1 MRTKLDQWL
10 ELPGEERWLLA
21 GLVVLLP
28 AIGIALCLFGVR
40 RTYRL
45 LGGSGRPAPLSAE
58 SSEDSSTSAKRL
70 GRLVSIASRRGP
82 YMATCLPQSI
92 ALRWL
97 LCRRGMPAEVRIG
110 VRKEHERIHAH
121 AWVELAG
128 QVINDHS
135 AVEAEYAVYREFATR
150 LVRH

>member
-1 MRTKLDQWL
+1 MRTKLNRWL
-10 ELPGEERWLLA
+10 ALPGEERWLLV

-28 AIGIALCLFGVR
+28 AIGVALRLFGVR

-45 LGGSGRPAPLSAE
+45 LGGSGRPETVSAE
-58 SSEDSSTSAKRL
+58 ISDASRTSAKRL

-82 YMATCLPQSI
+82 YTATCLPQSI

-97 LCRRGMPAEVRIG
+97 LCRRGMSAEVRIG
-110 VRKEHERIHAH
+110 VRKESGQMHAH